1 MQHVLSGRCY
11 TNAPSRM
18 CVTAALERPVPGL
31 DHKALALRAVE
42 IANTVRL
49 ELIGSVT
56 AAKAVEAGRDIR
68 LLRT

>member
-1 MQHVLSGRCY
+1 
-11 TNAPSRM
+11 M